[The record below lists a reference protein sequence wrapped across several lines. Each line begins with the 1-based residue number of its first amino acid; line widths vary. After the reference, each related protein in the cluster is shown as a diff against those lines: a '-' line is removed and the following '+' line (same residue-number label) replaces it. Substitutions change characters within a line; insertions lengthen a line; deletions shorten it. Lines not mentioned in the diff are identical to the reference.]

1 MVRAKKSITTP
12 FGDIAYSQQ
21 GAGPPAL
28 FVHGVFHNGHLW
40 RHAIDGL
47 RDKRRCIAVDL
58 MAHGDTCVAA
68 GRDLSFAA
76 QAEMLDAFC
85 AALDLTAVDVVA
97 NDSGAGIAQIFAA
110 RHPARIRSLVL
121 TNGDVHDNWPPKGF
135 ERTRKAAEQGL
146 IGAALQRMLSDLDFA
161 RASFAP
167 GYQHVE
173 RISADDFRSSL
184 GPLVSSEQRIADI
197 TRFLTV
203 MDCRQTVEVEPLLR
217 RLAAPT
223 LVVWGTADEF
233 FDVKWA
239 YWLKDRIP
247 GCRKVVELR
256 DAKLFFPEERAAE
269 FCGAVREL
277 WAAEA

>member
-1 MVRAKKSITTP
+1 MVRAKKHVATP

-21 GAGPPAL
+21 GEGAPAL

-40 RHAIDGL
+40 RHLIDQL
-47 RDKRRCIAVDL
+47 KDKRGCIAVDL
-58 MAHGDTCVAA
+58 MAHGDTSIPA
-68 GRDLSFAA
+68 GRDISFAA
-76 QAEMLDAFC
+76 QAEMLDSFC
-85 AALDLTAVDVVA
+85 AGLGLGAVDVVA

-121 TNGDVHDNWPPKGF
+121 TNGDVHDNWPPKSF
-135 ERTRKAAEQGL
+135 ERTRKVAEQGL
-146 IGAALQRMLSDLDFA
+146 IGAALQRMLADLEFA
-161 RASFAP
+161 RSSFAP
-167 GYQHVE
+167 GYEHVE
-173 RISADDFRSSL
+173 RISADDFRTSL
-184 GPLVSSEQRIADI
+184 GPLVSSEQRIADL

-217 RLAAPT
+217 KLSAPT

-239 YWLKDRIP
+239 YWLKERIP
-247 GCRKVVELR
+247 GCRKVVELQG
-256 DAKLFFPEERAAE
+256 AKLFFPEERVE
-269 FCGAVREL
+269 ELSGAIREH